1 MMNIFGVAVSFGE
14 FITIIGILFAMVAG
28 WTTINFK
35 LNAIIER
42 NIDADKRLEY
52 LERQLESKLMETKS
66 MLEARI
72 TVAEDRISKQD
83 VVTGRNDERLK
94 YIQEQLN
101 RVVTLLEKRSDPK

>member
-1 MMNIFGVAVSFGE
+1 MNIFGVVVSFGE
-14 FITIIGILFAMVAG
+14 FVTIIGIFFAMVAG
-28 WTTINFK
+28 WTTINIK
-35 LNAIIER
+35 LNAIIDR
-42 NIDADKRLEY
+42 NVDADKRLEY

-66 MLEARI
+66 VLEARI

>member
-1 MMNIFGVAVSFGE
+1 MNIFGVVVSFGE
-14 FITIIGILFAMVAG
+14 FVTIIGIFFAMVAG
-28 WTTINFK
+28 WTTINIK

-42 NIDADKRLEY
+42 NVDADKRLEY

-66 MLEARI
+66 VLEARI
-72 TVAEDRISKQD
+72 TIAEDRISKQD

-94 YIQEQLN
+94 YIQEQLT

>member
-1 MMNIFGVAVSFGE
+1 MNIFGVVVSFGE
-14 FITIIGILFAMVAG
+14 FVTIIGIFFAMVAG
-28 WTTINFK
+28 WTTINLK

-42 NIDADKRLEY
+42 NVDADKRLEY

-66 MLEARI
+66 VLEARI

-101 RVVTLLEKRSDPK
+101 RVVTLLEKRNDLK